1 MFNIT
6 VIIAM
11 VIVSAGTVSSIV
23 IGGVKYDS
31 KYLNRPTVFKEVV
44 IDYNRP
50 YVVENEDDYDDD
62 NNNNLN
68 SEYKNNQWNHGEVPW
83 DIDMDMSDDI
93 ENQAKILVQQQ
104 KKIMDDFNNNQNK
117 DETETETEIDI
128 TEKYHAAIQTNR
140 EKLWLLLEDSY
151 WKAGVSGMLKGM
163 YIQLGT
169 GNTIINE
176 LEDFDNTDVKPHMF
190 HNMLYNI
197 KQINNLNIEFELFL
211 SITTIICYNNSKK
224 LDIHNLKDSDD
235 ISSYLQ
241 IRRRALAI
249 TLCLMLIFSK
259 NIKNAI

>member
-93 ENQAKILVQQQ
+93 ENQAKILVQQ
-104 KKIMDDFNNNQNK
+104 
-117 DETETETEIDI
+117 
-128 TEKYHAAIQTNR
+128 
-140 EKLWLLLEDSY
+140 
-151 WKAGVSGMLKGM
+151 
-163 YIQLGT
+163 
-169 GNTIINE
+169 
-176 LEDFDNTDVKPHMF
+176 
-190 HNMLYNI
+190 
-197 KQINNLNIEFELFL
+197 
-211 SITTIICYNNSKK
+211 
-224 LDIHNLKDSDD
+224 
-235 ISSYLQ
+235 
-241 IRRRALAI
+241 
-249 TLCLMLIFSK
+249 
-259 NIKNAI
+259 